1 MENIKSL
8 ITLTIILLVT
18 QVARGQVAITEFV
31 NDALGD
37 ETDTGREWVEL
48 FNYSADSVDIMNW
61 SIKDED
67 NDSLGFPTTSTII
80 PPGGFL
86 LYASG
91 KSAVETEWLGGVVD
105 DRIIEYGGPNSSTMQ
120 LSNSGDELILMNS
133 TGDTVWAIAYTNDD
147 LWDTTSGGTA
157 DDGYSTYLSY
167 DIDFTVVPS
176 RWGTKAAPGIVR
188 NGHDA
193 PFLRAD
199 TTSTGADTTVVDS
212 VLGYEGGA
220 FTEDVFARLST
231 NGDSGSPLA
240 GYYTSASGKSR
251 SSKKVAITE
260 FVNDPKG
267 ADTDTGREYVELFN
281 YGTEDINIQNW
292 SLKDED
298 HNTVG
303 CCDWLVITTD
313 SVVIPSGGYLLFA
326 TIKDTIEKD
335 WFNGVADSRIIEY
348 GGPNANTMQISNTSD
363 EFVLLD
369 AAGDTV
375 WNFAYINDDA
385 YDEAGTDDGFSTYL
399 DYATDFSSVTT
410 DWGHK
415 NQGIVRNGP
424 DTLVAGSPL
433 GYEGGAFTPDTYV
446 DQSLNADMGSPLR
459 GGYVAL
465 TLSVEVEE
473 ILPGKFALNQNYP
486 NPFNPITNINY
497 NLGINSDVTLS
508 IFNILGQH
516 VVTLVKQQQQAGFH
530 SVKWD
535 ASTNF
540 GKLAS
545 TGVYFC
551 HIEARSELA
560 NYSDVIKLV
569 YVK

>member
-1 MENIKSL
+1 MQNIKSL

-18 QVARGQVAITEFV
+18 QAARGQVAITEFV
-31 NDALGD
+31 NDAIGD

-48 FNYSADSVDIMNW
+48 FNYSADSVDIMSW

-120 LSNSGDELILMNS
+120 LSNSGDELLLMNS
-133 TGDTVWAIAYTNDD
+133 TGDTVWTLAYSNDD
-147 LWDTTSGGTA
+147 KWDTVGTA

-167 DIDFTVVPS
+167 DVDFTVVPS
-176 RWGTKAAPGIVR
+176 RWGTKAAPGIIR
-188 NGHDA
+188 N
-193 PFLRAD
+193 
-199 TTSTGADTTVVDS
+199 GADTTVVDTGT

-220 FTEDVFARLST
+220 FTKDVFARLST

-260 FVNDPKG
+260 FINDPKG

-326 TIKDTIEKD
+326 SIKDTIEKD

-348 GGPNANTMQISNTSD
+348 GGPNANTMQISNASD
-363 EFVLLD
+363 ELMILD

-375 WNFAYINDDA
+375 WNLSYMNDD
-385 YDEAGTDDGFSTYL
+385 ENSSGEDDGFSTYL

-410 DWGHK
+410 NWGHK

-446 DQSLNADMGSPLR
+446 DQSLNADLGSPLA

-465 TLSVEVEE
+465 SLSGEVEVT
-473 ILPGKFALNQNYP
+473 LPGKFALNQNYP

-530 SVKWD
+530 SVKWN

-545 TGVYFC
+545 TGIYFC
-551 HIEARSELA
+551 HIEARSELT

>member
-1 MENIKSL
+1 M
-8 ITLTIILLVT
+8 
-18 QVARGQVAITEFV
+18 
-31 NDALGD
+31 
-37 ETDTGREWVEL
+37 
-48 FNYSADSVDIMNW
+48 
-61 SIKDED
+61 
-67 NDSLGFPTTSTII
+67 
-80 PPGGFL
+80 
-86 LYASG
+86 
-91 KSAVETEWLGGVVD
+91 
-105 DRIIEYGGPNSSTMQ
+105 
-120 LSNSGDELILMNS
+120 
-133 TGDTVWAIAYTNDD
+133 
-147 LWDTTSGGTA
+147 
-157 DDGYSTYLSY
+157 
-167 DIDFTVVPS
+167 
-176 RWGTKAAPGIVR
+176 
-188 NGHDA
+188 
-193 PFLRAD
+193 
-199 TTSTGADTTVVDS
+199 
-212 VLGYEGGA
+212 
-220 FTEDVFARLST
+220 
-231 NGDSGSPLA
+231 
-240 GYYTSASGKSR
+240 
-251 SSKKVAITE
+251 
-260 FVNDPKG
+260 
-267 ADTDTGREYVELFN
+267 
-281 YGTEDINIQNW
+281 
-292 SLKDED
+292 
-298 HNTVG
+298 
-303 CCDWLVITTD
+303 
-313 SVVIPSGGYLLFA
+313 LFA

-348 GGPNANTMQISNTSD
+348 GGPNANTMQISNSSD

-385 YDEAGTDDGFSTYL
+385 YDAAGTDDGFATYL

-433 GYEGGAFTPDTYV
+433 GYEGGAFTADTYM
-446 DQSLNADMGSPLR
+446 DQSLNADMGSPLA

-545 TGVYFC
+545 TGIYFC
-551 HIEARSELA
+551 HIEARSELT